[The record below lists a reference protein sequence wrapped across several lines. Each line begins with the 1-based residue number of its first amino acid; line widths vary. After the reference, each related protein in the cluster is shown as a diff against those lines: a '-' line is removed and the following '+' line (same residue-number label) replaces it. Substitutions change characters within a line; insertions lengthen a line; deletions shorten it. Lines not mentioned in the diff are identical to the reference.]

1 MFGNY
6 VCSIFLMSYVFAP
19 LQPQSIS
26 LGWQSL
32 MVWSD
37 SGFEFSP
44 VDIQALLVSEST
56 ADSKVTCAQSCH
68 SNTFCR
74 VFDFDEQS
82 DRCRIFQGDVVTMG
96 SIAASSSFHSSVGY
110 IELYSEQF
118 AYQGQPCF
126 LCEGSRY
133 LTCINSICQCQP
145 QTFFDGSICRS
156 QKLLGSACINA
167 TECRMDLNYT
177 CLPRQQCGR
186 EYYNLLFSSRNLFC
200 DVNSIEFY
208 LRHIF
213 SKGRDEM
220 ARILYFFS
228 SLMKVFLFPSKFCC
242 RE

>member
-6 VCSIFLMSYVFAP
+6 VCSIFLMSYVFSP

-26 LGWQSL
+26 LGWQSS
-32 MVWSD
+32 MVWSN

-44 VDIQALLVSEST
+44 VDIQALLVLEIT
-56 ADSKVTCAQSCH
+56 VDSKVICAQSCH

-96 SIAASSSFHSSVGY
+96 SIVTSSSFHSSVGY

-156 QKLLGSACINA
+156 KLLGSACINA

-200 DVNSIEFY
+200 DDNSIEFFFETSSARGEMRWLGFY
-208 LRHIF
+208 IF
-213 SKGRDEM
+213 SQ
-220 ARILYFFS
+220 
-228 SLMKVFLFPSKFCC
+228 V
-242 RE
+242 